1 MAARSAAACPGHLE
15 HGQRLETALRK
26 DDGPGSGPRRY
37 LGGMP
42 TMSDGDRLVSLVQQL
57 SREAQR
63 ALETCGRRELDTL
76 EVVAQQYLKLYRELK
91 ARGVIE

>member
-1 MAARSAAACPGHLE
+1 
-15 HGQRLETALRK
+15 
-26 DDGPGSGPRRY
+26 
-37 LGGMP
+37 
-42 TMSDGDRLVSLVQQL
+42 MSDGDRLVSLVQQL

-76 EVVAQQYLKLYRELK
+76 EGVAQQYLKLYRELK